1 MDTQMELLT
10 EKWNNILQNIRED
23 NGLSDVAFKT
33 WLLPLK
39 IFRIEDKLLK
49 ITAPFEQAV
58 TYRKMLPKSYP
69 QIPFPRNLLPKEAQK
84 TSLSRT

>member
-10 EKWNNILQNIRED
+10 EKWNNILQSIRED

-49 ITAPFEQAV
+49 ITAPLQSWAEE
-58 TYRKMLPKSYP
+58 T
-69 QIPFPRNLLPKEAQK
+69 LLWTRRAAQSVLARR
-84 TSLSRT
+84 TST